1 MNNKIVKTI
10 DEHNIDRDANV
21 LFAFDLEGS
30 DYVCY
35 RISRDEEQDNIFI
48 SKVVKNIDSTFNM
61 INIDDINEKSKLNSI
76 VMALVKGAVESSSD
90 KLTGD
95 SISLSDGKNIKF
107 ISVNFNKE
115 QRIEVK
121 KTYVT
126 TVKKEVTRVSEKY
139 YAVEVAIEQPVVEDI
154 FPTITPVQEEVKI
167 VEPVVVAPTPVV
179 VQEPTVVVAAPVVP
193 EPVSVIEQP
202 VSVQTVV
209 QPTPQVVPVTPSV
222 VTPTPVV
229 VEPITVAAQ
238 PQPAVAPSQPVISQ
252 VDDTPAPIVVAPE
265 PVPASVSVLDAQP
278 LVFNASKESNL
289 NAALGEVANTATIP
303 TQDLSPVREFGVDTP
318 VAVQTNVQSQ
328 PAVAPMVQPEVSAQ
342 PKTLSKKAGFA
353 NSKFFMVVAI
363 AFFLASC
370 IFLGYEVFQYFQ
382 ITK

>member
-1 MNNKIVKTI
+1 MNNKIIKTI
-10 DEHNIDRDANV
+10 DEHNIDRDASV

-35 RISRDEEQDNIFI
+35 RISRDDEQDNIFI
-48 SKVVKNIDSTFNM
+48 SKVVKNIDGTFNM
-61 INIDDINEKSKLNSI
+61 VNIDDTNEKSKLSSI
-76 VMALVKGAVESSSD
+76 VMALVKGAVESHSD
-90 KLTGD
+90 KLAGD
-95 SISLSDGKNIKF
+95 SISLSDGKNVKF
-107 ISVNFNKE
+107 IAVNFNRE

-126 TVKKEVTRVSEKY
+126 TVKKEVTRVAEKY
-139 YAVEVAIEQPVVEDI
+139 YFVEVVLEQPAVVEDI
-154 FPTITPVQEEVKI
+154 FPTITPVQEELKV
-167 VEPVVVAPTPVV
+167 VEPVVVASTPVV
-179 VQEPTVVVAAPVVP
+179 AQEPTVVPAAPVVT
-193 EPVSVIEQP
+193 ETIPVLEQP
-202 VSVQTVV
+202 VVVQAVV
-209 QPTPQVVPVTPSV
+209 QPTPQVAPVTPSV
-222 VTPTPVV
+222 VTPAPVV

-238 PQPAVAPSQPVISQ
+238 PQPAVVPAQPVISQ
-252 VDDTPAPIVVAPE
+252 TDSTPAPIVVAPE
-265 PVPASVSVLDAQP
+265 PVPASVSVTEAQP

-303 TQDLSPVREFGVDTP
+303 TQDISSVREFGVDAP
-318 VAVQTNVQSQ
+318 VVAQPQ
-328 PAVAPMVQPEVSAQ
+328 PAVASMVQPDVNVQA
-342 PKTLSKKAGFA
+342 KKLTKKAGFA

>member
-1 MNNKIVKTI
+1 MNNKIIKTI

-48 SKVVKNIDSTFNM
+48 SKVVKNIDGTFSM
-61 INIDDINEKSKLNSI
+61 VNIDDTNEKSKLNSI
-76 VMALVKGAVESSSD
+76 VMALVKGAVESPTD
-90 KLTGD
+90 KLAGD
-95 SISLSDGKNIKF
+95 SISLSDGKNVKF
-107 ISVNFNKE
+107 IAVNFNKE

-126 TVKKEVTRVSEKY
+126 TVKKEVTRVAEKY
-139 YAVEVAIEQPVVEDI
+139 YFVEVVLEQPAVVEDI
-154 FPTITPVQEEVKI
+154 FPTITPVQEELKV
-167 VEPVVVAPTPVV
+167 VDPVVVASTPVV
-179 VQEPTVVVAAPVVP
+179 AQEPTVVPAAPVVTETIP
-193 EPVSVIEQP
+193 VIEQP
-202 VSVQTVV
+202 VVVQAVV
-209 QPTPQVVPVTPSV
+209 QPTPQVAPVTPSV
-222 VTPTPVV
+222 VTPAPVV
-229 VEPITVAAQ
+229 IEPITVAAQ
-238 PQPAVAPSQPVISQ
+238 PQPAVVPAQPVISP
-252 VDDTPAPIVVAPE
+252 VDSTPAPIVIAPE
-265 PVPASVSVLDAQP
+265 PVPASVSVTEAQP

-303 TQDLSPVREFGVDTP
+303 TQDISSVREFGVDAP
-318 VAVQTNVQSQ
+318 VVAQ
-328 PAVAPMVQPEVSAQ
+328 PQAAVAPMVQPDVNVQA
-342 PKTLSKKAGFA
+342 KKLTKKAGFA

>member
-1 MNNKIVKTI
+1 MNNKIIKTI

-48 SKVVKNIDSTFNM
+48 SKVVKNIDGTFNM
-61 INIDDINEKSKLNSI
+61 VNIDDTNEKSKLNSI
-76 VMALVKGAVESSSD
+76 VMALVKGAVESHSD
-90 KLTGD
+90 KLAGD
-95 SISLSDGKNIKF
+95 SISLSDGKNVKF
-107 ISVNFNKE
+107 IAVNFNKE

-126 TVKKEVTRVSEKY
+126 TVKKEVTRVAEKY
-139 YAVEVAIEQPVVEDI
+139 YFVEVVLEQPAVVEDI
-154 FPTITPVQEEVKI
+154 FPTITPVQEELKV

-179 VQEPTVVVAAPVVP
+179 AQEPTVVPAAPVVTETIP
-193 EPVSVIEQP
+193 VIEQP
-202 VSVQTVV
+202 VVVQTVV
-209 QPTPQVVPVTPSV
+209 QPTPQVAPVPPSV
-222 VTPTPVV
+222 VTPAPVV
-229 VEPITVAAQ
+229 VEPISVAAQ
-238 PQPAVAPSQPVISQ
+238 TQPAVVPAQPVISQ
-252 VDDTPAPIVVAPE
+252 TDSTPAPIVVAPE
-265 PVPASVSVLDAQP
+265 PVPASVSVTEAQP

-303 TQDLSPVREFGVDTP
+303 TQDISSVREFGVDAP
-318 VAVQTNVQSQ
+318 VVAQPQ
-328 PAVAPMVQPEVSAQ
+328 PAVAPMVQPDVNVQA
-342 PKTLSKKAGFA
+342 KKLTKKAGFA